1 MDPISASLHTS
12 ENAGKAPSGC
22 STDMRSANPFGAEPT
37 TASRLACSC
46 WAEDGGGGHDFP
58 RFRSY
63 LLEPDLCFLMYT
75 ECIDISLACVTN
87 LSKLIAWRRRQCES
101 LSTALPKI
109 VLAPTRI
116 YDFHLH
122 IAKQE
127 MGHGS
132 FPTTP
137 HHCILLYEREP
148 VSSQY
153 GVSNTFY

>member
-1 MDPISASLHTS
+1 MLDGYEI
-12 ENAGKAPSGC
+12 
-22 STDMRSANPFGAEPT
+22 REPVWRT
-37 TASRLACSC
+37 NNGVSSC
-46 WAEDGGGGHDFP
+46 LLLLGGNDFP

-63 LLEPDLCFLMYT
+63 LLEPDLCFFMYT
-75 ECIDISLACVTN
+75 ECIDMSSACVTN

-137 HHCILLYEREP
+137 HHCILQIPSVRKGASFVPIRCIQYFLLTKYAIAI
-148 VSSQY
+148 VSKKIY
-153 GVSNTFY
+153 